1 MKKLINFFKSL
12 FNKKPAPKSTK
23 SVMQDV
29 SDRLEPKVTNKKT
42 NNIKN
47 SKNTTGDTLSVNN
60 ELEEIL

>member
-12 FNKKPAPKSTK
+12 FNKKPVPKSTK